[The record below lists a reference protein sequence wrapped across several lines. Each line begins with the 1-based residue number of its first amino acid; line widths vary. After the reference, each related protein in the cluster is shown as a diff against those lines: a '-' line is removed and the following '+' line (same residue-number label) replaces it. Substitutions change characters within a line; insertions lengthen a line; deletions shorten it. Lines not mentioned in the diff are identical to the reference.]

1 MKKILL
7 LILSI
12 FLISCGSRK
21 KEVEKEKQETKLNA
35 ETQGQQN
42 TSFQSQG
49 KTTTD
54 FSKFLNDKKLK
65 VTGNGQPYQLSFGG
79 LVFSGSADV
88 EFSDKKEE
96 TKVFTKT
103 ITKITYQTSTTY
115 KTVTNYKSILTD
127 KKLKVER
134 KEYPFWIFILVG
146 YFGNVLVKFLWKK
159 LKESQWYL
167 KFLKNG

>member
-7 LILSI
+7 LILSV

-21 KEVEKEKQETKLNA
+21 KEVEKQKQETKLNA

-42 TSFQSQG
+42 TNFQSQG
-49 KTTTD
+49 ETTTD
-54 FSKFLNDKKLK
+54 FSRFLNDKKLK

-96 TKVFTKT
+96 TKVFKKT
-103 ITKITYQTSTTY
+103 ITNITYQTSTTY

-146 YFGNVLVKFLWKK
+146 YFGNVLFKFLWKK
-159 LKESQWYL
+159 LKQSQWYL
-167 KFLKNG
+167 KLIS